1 MEPFQ
6 SPDQAPDQ
14 SPHPTPLAAADHAIL
29 TQSVRLLA
37 TDMDG
42 TLTRHERFTPELLHA
57 LGTLH
62 AQGHPA
68 VVVTGRSAG
77 WVSAIA
83 HYLPIAGAIA
93 ENGGVYL
100 PAPTGHTDPAP
111 ELLTPLPD
119 LAAHRQSLRDMFHQ
133 LQAQCPQLAPAADN
147 AFRLTDWTFGVADLP
162 TDTLHHLDHLCQQT
176 GWGFV
181 YSTVQCHIF
190 PAGQT
195 KAAGLQRVLAQH
207 FPDITPA
214 QVLTL
219 GDSPND
225 ESLFDRRQFPHSVGV
240 ANISPYLPR
249 LIHRPTYIANGTGVD
264 GMVETCQALGWLA

>member
-1 MEPFQ
+1 MGLFQ
-6 SPDQAPDQ
+6 SPDQ
-14 SPHPTPLAAADHAIL
+14 SPHPVPLAEANRATLGQA
-29 TQSVRLLA
+29 VRLLA

-42 TLTRHERFTPELLHA
+42 TLTRHERFTPELLQA
-57 LGTLH
+57 LAALQ
-62 AQGHPA
+62 AQGHPV

-83 HYLPIAGAIA
+83 HYLPIVGAIA

-100 PAPTGHTDPAP
+100 PAPTGCADPAP
-111 ELLTPLPD
+111 ELLTSLSD
-119 LAAHRQSLRDMFHQ
+119 LATHRQRLGDMFRQ
-133 LQAQCPQLAPAADN
+133 LQAQCPQIAPAADN
-147 AFRLTDWTFGVADLP
+147 AFRLTDWTFSVADLP
-162 TDTLHHLDHLCQQT
+162 PDTLHQLGQICQQA

-195 KAAGLQRVLAQH
+195 KAAGLERVLAQH
-207 FPDITPA
+207 FPDMSLA

-240 ANISPYLPR
+240 ANIAPYLPR
-249 LIHRPTYIANGTGVD
+249 LGHRPAYLAAGTGVD
-264 GMVETCQALGWLA
+264 GFVETCQTLGWLA